1 MSSST
6 PSVAPGRDALRETL
20 AAIDAKDYQRAGESA
35 LRGVATPLRLAGE
48 SLAEM
53 LESFAQPGEDPVA
66 WRDRVLAAIDQAV
79 PAVLDAV
86 LVLYANVLFHRLVA
100 PKEKA
105 LFDLD
110 VPSNEDVLKM
120 AREEIATRG
129 AEGAAEHYANVA
141 TNESGKLV
149 EAVVKVAELWSSCA
163 DDEKNLAAFYES
175 SEGTA
180 EQMLSAAK
188 TLRMAAGVFRCC

>member
-1 MSSST
+1 MQT
-6 PSVAPGRDALRETL
+6 PSAQPGRDALRETL
-20 AAIDAKDYQRAGESA
+20 AAIDAKDYQRAGEAA

-53 LESFAQPGEDPVA
+53 LESFATPGEEPVK
-66 WRDRVLAAIDQAV
+66 WRDRVLDALDKAV

-110 VPSNEDVLKM
+110 VPSNEDVLRT
-120 AREEIATRG
+120 AREEIGTRG
-129 AEGAAEHYANVA
+129 AEGAAEHYATLA

-149 EAVVKVAELWSSCA
+149 EAVVKVAELWASCA
-163 DDEKNLAAFYES
+163 DDEKNLAAFYDEA
-175 SEGTA
+175 EGTA

-188 TLRMAAGVFRCC
+188 TLRLSAGVFRSC

>member
-1 MSSST
+1 MDT
-6 PSVAPGRDALRETL
+6 PSATPGRDALRETL
-20 AAIDAKDYQRAGESA
+20 AAIDAKEYQRAGEAA

-53 LESFAQPGEDPVA
+53 LESFASPGEDPVS
-66 WRDRVLAAIDQAV
+66 WRDRVLDALDKAV

-100 PKEKA
+100 PKEKP

-110 VPSNEDVLKM
+110 VPSNDDVLRT
-120 AREEIATRG
+120 AREEIGTRG
-129 AEGAAEHYANVA
+129 AEKAAEHYANLA
-141 TNESGKLV
+141 TTESGKLV

-163 DDEKNLAAFYES
+163 EDEKNLAAFYDS

-180 EQMLSAAK
+180 EEMLSAAK
-188 TLRMAAGVFRCC
+188 TLRLAAGVFRSC

>member
-1 MSSST
+1 MST
-6 PSVAPGRDALRETL
+6 PSLQPGRDALRETL

-35 LRGVATPLRLAGE
+35 LRGVATPLRLSGE
-48 SLAEM
+48 SLAVM
-53 LESFAQPGEDPVA
+53 LESFAEPGEDPVA
-66 WRDRVLAAIDQAV
+66 WRDRVLGALDNAV

-100 PKEKA
+100 PKEKP

-110 VPSNEDVLKM
+110 VPSNEDVLRM
-120 AREEIATRG
+120 AREEISSRG
-129 AEGAAEHYANVA
+129 ATAAAEHYATVA

-163 DDEKNLAAFYES
+163 DDEKNLASFYDEA
-175 SEGTA
+175 ETTA

-188 TLRMAAGVFRCC
+188 TLRLAAGVFRSC

>member
-1 MSSST
+1 
-6 PSVAPGRDALRETL
+6 
-20 AAIDAKDYQRAGESA
+20 
-35 LRGVATPLRLAGE
+35 
-48 SLAEM
+48 M
-53 LESFAQPGEDPVA
+53 LESFARPGDDPVE
-66 WRDRVLAAIDQAV
+66 WRDRVLDALDQAV

-100 PKEKA
+100 PKEKP

-110 VPSNEDVLKM
+110 VPSNEDVLRM
-120 AREEIATRG
+120 ARDEIGARG
-129 AEGAAEHYANVA
+129 AEGAAEHYANLA

-163 DDEKNLAAFYES
+163 DDGQNLAAFYDSAES
-175 SEGTA
+175 TA

-188 TLRMAAGVFRCC
+188 SLRLAAGVFRSC

>member
-1 MSSST
+1 MTTPSST
-6 PSVAPGRDALRETL
+6 PGRDALRETL
-20 AAIDAKDYQRAGESA
+20 AAIDAKEYQRAGEAA

-53 LESFAQPGEDPVA
+53 LESFATPGDDAGA
-66 WRDRVLAAIDQAV
+66 WRDRVLDALDRAV

-100 PKEKA
+100 PKENP

-110 VPSNEDVLKM
+110 VPSNEDVLRT
-120 AREEIATRG
+120 AREEIGTRG
-129 AEGAAEHYANVA
+129 ATGAAEHYANVA
-141 TNESGKLV
+141 TSESGKLV

-163 DDEKNLAAFYES
+163 DDAENLAAFYDS
-175 SEGTA
+175 AEGTA

-188 TLRMAAGVFRCC
+188 SLRLAAGVFRSC